1 MGRRQRW
8 MAGLVIVSGLLLP
21 ACAAVGEEEGH
32 TGEAPATTE
41 RIPGTDVVRVL
52 LTAAAAER
60 LGIRVEPVR
69 DAAGSATIPYA
80 AVFYTADG
88 RTWTYTS
95 PEPLTFVRAPIV
107 IDHVDGDV
115 AFLSEG
121 PP

>member
-21 ACAAVGEEEGH
+21 ACAAVGAE
-32 TGEAPATTE
+32 
-41 RIPGTDVVRVL
+41 
-52 LTAAAAER
+52 ER

-69 DAAGSATIPYA
+69 EAAGSATIPYA

-95 PEPLTFVRAPIV
+95 PEPLAFVRAPIV

-121 PP
+121 PPPGTAVVTQGAAELFGTEIGVEE